1 MWAEMKCPFSLIGQA
16 IIKWCCH
23 HVLFSF
29 VQQNKSPPL
38 LKHLLQLLRSSP
50 SHQTT
55 RLTNQT
61 NKWFDTN
68 HTGAAPRQG
77 LLLCRHMA
85 IIRCFLQKYMYLG
98 SAATLHFYFL
108 GTRTPHI
115 LFSCPVIKICVA
127 KLCDIYIIVNWHCT
141 NIPKLAS
148 SNLCALQKLAFCK

>member
-85 IIRCFLQKYMYLG
+85 IIRCFLQKYVCTSDLQPHYTFISWAHAHRTFYLAVQL
-98 SAATLHFYFL
+98 SKSVWQSCVTFTL
-108 GTRTPHI
+108 
-115 LFSCPVIKICVA
+115 
-127 KLCDIYIIVNWHCT
+127 
-141 NIPKLAS
+141 
-148 SNLCALQKLAFCK
+148 